1 MLRDLVRMLERDM
14 LIFNSHSHIK
24 HVEKKLLSY
33 CKRFV
38 VINEINSRAAV
49 SSDTSGSFVCFYIAL
64 LFLSIIVFYICFL
77 AVLEVTLERVR
88 FSGHSGGS
96 ADEK

>member
-1 MLRDLVRMLERDM
+1 M
-14 LIFNSHSHIK
+14 LIFNSHSHMK
-24 HVEKKLLSY
+24 HVEKKLLS
-33 CKRFV
+33 KRFV